1 MRTGE
6 NECSQSFERG
16 DGRSHLPHHVV
27 AHLMAPEVQ
36 EDDVVL
42 GRSLQPAHEPPQLIL
57 RHSPEARLFA
67 FVLKC
72 PVVPSVYI
80 FPQVQLTRQ
89 LLTGV
94 KSKSQVIVE

>member
-1 MRTGE
+1 MRTVE
-6 NECSQSFERG
+6 NEYAQSFERG

-27 AHLMAPEVQ
+27 AHVMAVEVQ

-57 RHSPEARLFA
+57 RHSPEARLIV
-67 FVLKC
+67 FVLEC
-72 PVVPSVYI
+72 PVVPAVGI
-80 FPQVQLTRQ
+80 LPQVQFTRQ

-94 KSKSQVIVE
+94 KSKSHVVVE